1 MPGPILIQPQQGGE
15 APLAYELAPGQTIE
29 PTLATAI
36 FDGTSASGPFVP
48 TIAFYAQNGRLQGR
62 APCGTTVQPGDT
74 AEVSFFPFAPPIV
87 EGGGGSPLDDLI
99 ISLRPA
105 AWYKLNESLGTVAHD
120 SSGNGF
126 DANAASPS
134 SAPNW
139 NQPAGPP
146 GTPSAGFVRT
156 PVNTALGNTSFPDL
170 SGGDFTAAGWLF
182 QSVED
187 IARLIGQ
194 GDAITTTNGWELYR
208 QGPTGLPA
216 NTPTVGVVN
225 SGTET
230 DLAADAPTLL
240 NNWYLLGTVFESGTF
255 SIFVNGV
262 RQSNTLTLT
271 PAPHGGLGIGTGTLD
286 TIGSTGLFSYIT
298 VFDYALTDL
307 QMARLFRGF

>member
-1 MPGPILIQPQQGGE
+1 MPGPILIQPQQGGP

-29 PTLATAI
+29 PTLATAV
-36 FDGTSASGPFVP
+36 FDGTSAAGPFVP

-62 APCGTTVQPGDT
+62 APCGTVVQPGDV

-87 EGGGGSPLDDLI
+87 EGGGGSGFDDLI
-99 ISLRPA
+99 LSLRPA
-105 AWYKLNESLGTVAHD
+105 AFYKLNESLGLIAHD

-126 DANAASPS
+126 DANAAGAS
-134 SAPNW
+134 SAPIW
-139 NQPAGPP
+139 NQPAAPP
-146 GTPSAGFVRT
+146 GQPSAGFVRT
-156 PVNTALGNTSFPDL
+156 PANTVVANTSFPDL
-170 SGGDFTAAGWLF
+170 SGGDLTAAGWIF

-187 IARLIGQ
+187 IARMLIQ

-230 DLAADAPTLL
+230 DLPADAPTLL
-240 NNWYLLGTVFESGTF
+240 NNWYLLGARLQAGTWN
-255 SIFVNGV
+255 IFVNGV
-262 RQSNTLTLT
+262 KQTNTLALT
-271 PAPHGGLGIGTGTLD
+271 PSSHTGINIGSGVLD
-286 TIGSTGLFSYIT
+286 TIGSTALFSYLT

-307 QMARLFRGF
+307 EMLRLFRGF